1 MELICPDYAKR
12 LSKMLTC
19 WRQVLIGNSSMF
31 DVQVRLM
38 SRAVTQIVVAL
49 QNKPGT
55 LAQLCSTLR
64 DAEVNISA
72 SAGWLERGRGKV
84 RLLVDNPDKAKDAL
98 KAAKIRFSE
107 EEAIA
112 IELDNRP
119 GALGEVAGKLAQA
132 KINIK
137 YGYATTSEGSARA
150 TVILA
155 VPNVTK
161 ALGAIGG

>member
-1 MELICPDYAKR
+1 MPR
-12 LSKMLTC
+12 
-19 WRQVLIGNSSMF
+19 
-31 DVQVRLM
+31 
-38 SRAVTQIVVAL
+38 VTQIAVAL

-64 DAEVNISA
+64 DAGINISA
-72 SAGWLERGRGKV
+72 VDAAAIAGRGKV
-84 RLLVDNPDKAKDAL
+84 RLLVDNPEKAKDAL

-137 YGYATTSEGSARA
+137 YAYATTLEGSTKT

-155 VPNVTK
+155 VPDVAK
-161 ALGAIGG
+161 ALGVIGG

>member
-1 MELICPDYAKR
+1 MPRI
-12 LSKMLTC
+12 
-19 WRQVLIGNSSMF
+19 
-31 DVQVRLM
+31 
-38 SRAVTQIVVAL
+38 TQITVTL
-49 QNKPGT
+49 QNRPGT

-64 DAEVNISA
+64 DAGVNISA
-72 SAGWLERGRGKV
+72 VVASEIRGKGKV
-84 RLLVDNPDKAKDAL
+84 RLLVDSPDKAKDAL

-119 GALGEVAGKLAQA
+119 GALGEVAEKLAQA

-137 YGYATTSEGSARA
+137 YAYATTSEGSTKA

-155 VPNVTK
+155 VPDVAK
-161 ALGAIGG
+161 ALGVIGG

>member
-1 MELICPDYAKR
+1 MPR
-12 LSKMLTC
+12 
-19 WRQVLIGNSSMF
+19 
-31 DVQVRLM
+31 
-38 SRAVTQIVVAL
+38 VTQIAVTL
-49 QNKPGT
+49 QDKPGT
-55 LAQLCSTLR
+55 LAQLCSILR
-64 DAEVNISA
+64 DAGVNISA
-72 SAGWLERGRGKV
+72 GDAAAIAGRGKV
-84 RLLVDNPDKAKDAL
+84 RLLVDNQEKAKDAL

-137 YGYATTSEGSARA
+137 YAYATSAEGSAKT

-155 VPNVTK
+155 VPDVAK
-161 ALGAIGG
+161 ALGVLGG

>member
-1 MELICPDYAKR
+1 MPR
-12 LSKMLTC
+12 
-19 WRQVLIGNSSMF
+19 
-31 DVQVRLM
+31 
-38 SRAVTQIVVAL
+38 VTQITVTL

-64 DAEVNISA
+64 DAGVNISA
-72 SAGWLERGRGKV
+72 VVASEIRGRGKV
-84 RLLVDNPDKAKDAL
+84 RLLVDSPDKAKDAL

-119 GALGEVAGKLAQA
+119 GALGEVAEKLAKA

-137 YGYATTSEGSARA
+137 YAYATTSEGSTKA

-155 VPNVTK
+155 VPDVAK
-161 ALGAIGG
+161 ALGVIGG

>member
-1 MELICPDYAKR
+1 MKQQALI
-12 LSKMLTC
+12 S
-19 WRQVLIGNSSMF
+19 NSRIVALRVHFMP
-31 DVQVRLM
+31 R
-38 SRAVTQIVVAL
+38 VTQIAVTL

-64 DAEVNISA
+64 DAGVNISA
-72 SAGWLERGRGKV
+72 VDGAVIAGRGKV

-112 IELDNRP
+112 IELENRP

-137 YGYATTSEGSARA
+137 YGYATTSEGSTKT

-155 VPNVTK
+155 VPDVAK
-161 ALGAIGG
+161 ALGVLGG